1 MEFNIIVFQFPVIFV
16 GKSHEQQ
23 AFTRCQVPEL
33 APAFNTG
40 VKEEVAGVG
49 VPVLLGGDGP
59 YSINCRVEG
68 SVRQNNLRVIDPYFP
83 SGLRIVRGTFNGLF
97 KYFTVGIICSQE
109 FLHGILDKIAGGSEI
124 ADNIFGIA
132 FFTEVLVDCI
142 PVINTI
148 ADIYAYHQQP
158 WSVLWKSEGACIQ
171 LIVMTD
177 ISEVFQVGYP
187 GCKILKMSFG

>member
-59 YSINCRVEG
+59 YSINLSLIHISRLIHFLLLYTQGKEVPE
-68 SVRQNNLRVIDPYFP
+68 VD
-83 SGLRIVRGTFNGLF
+83 
-97 KYFTVGIICSQE
+97 CSQQQIASAINASRVQVTRVCAR
-109 FLHGILDKIAGGSEI
+109 LQAQGLIRIRRGHIRILDPETLEQLSERREAGER
-124 ADNIFGIA
+124 
-132 FFTEVLVDCI
+132 E
-142 PVINTI
+142 
-148 ADIYAYHQQP
+148 
-158 WSVLWKSEGACIQ
+158 
-171 LIVMTD
+171 
-177 ISEVFQVGYP
+177 
-187 GCKILKMSFG
+187 